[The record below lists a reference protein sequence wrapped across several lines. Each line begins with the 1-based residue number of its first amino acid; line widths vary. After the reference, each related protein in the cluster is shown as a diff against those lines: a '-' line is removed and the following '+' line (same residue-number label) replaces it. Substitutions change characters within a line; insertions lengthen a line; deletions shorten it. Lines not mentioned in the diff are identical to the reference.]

1 MAVHLVTFPLWLS
14 QLRPM
19 AQTGRTKVGL
29 GGGAA
34 VADEVVSLGGGMRVE
49 TIGVCSRGLA
59 C

>member
-34 VADEVVSLGGGMRVE
+34 VADEVVSLGGG
-49 TIGVCSRGLA
+49 
-59 C
+59 